1 MKVLAS
7 DFDNTI
13 YFSNDSKLTETN
25 IKAVEKFMR
34 EGNIFCIVTG
44 RTYMTIKEK
53 LSELKLPYT
62 YLICG
67 DGAMIFDSTD
77 YCINRINIEKSIVE
91 KSVEYLKEQGY
102 DSYLEDG
109 YNITENLNDCIKV
122 VAKYTDKEHAIEV
135 VKSINENIN
144 VYAYASRSH
153 ININNKI
160 CNKKD
165 ALERLSEIEKIPR
178 ENIYVIGDDI
188 NDYEMLEGFK
198 GAMISKHNPI
208 LDGINIQK
216 YDSLH
221 EYIENL
227 LEK

>member
-1 MKVLAS
+1 MNVY

-44 RTYMTIKEK
+44 RTYMAIKEK

-144 VYAYASRSH
+144 V
-153 ININNKI
+153 
-160 CNKKD
+160 
-165 ALERLSEIEKIPR
+165 
-178 ENIYVIGDDI
+178 
-188 NDYEMLEGFK
+188 
-198 GAMISKHNPI
+198 
-208 LDGINIQK
+208 
-216 YDSLH
+216 
-221 EYIENL
+221 
-227 LEK
+227 